1 VSRLRLAE
9 LTTAA
14 AGLDHPEA
22 VALGPDG
29 MLYAGGEAGQVYRI
43 DPRGGEVEQ
52 IADTAG
58 SALGICLDAGGS
70 IYLCD
75 PGNAA
80 LLRIDGVTGAVE
92 RWCEA
97 AGGAR
102 LLTPNG
108 LAFDFDGSIW
118 LSDSGTEALDVCDGR
133 LLRVPAGGGD
143 AEALD
148 VGPLHFPNGVC
159 LGADRRVHWV
169 ESFTPR
175 LRRLGDRG
183 PELVCELPG
192 VVPDGVALDCDGG
205 FVIACYYP
213 YRLLR
218 VPPGGGPIELLLD
231 DETGIHVPMPTNVA
245 FFGDELEQLAIA
257 SLGGHEIKV
266 GTVPVAGAALV
277 YP

>member
-1 VSRLRLAE
+1 VTRLQVTELA
-9 LTTAA
+9 TAA
-14 AGLDHPEA
+14 GDMDHPEA

-43 DPRGGEVEQ
+43 DPRAGSADQ
-52 IADTAG
+52 IADTTG

-80 LLRIDGVTGAVE
+80 LIRIDAATGAVE

-97 AGGAR
+97 AGGMP
-102 LLTPNG
+102 LTAPNG
-108 LAFDFDGSIW
+108 AALDTDGSIW
-118 LSDSGTEALDVCDGR
+118 LSDSGTEALDVRDGR

-143 AEALD
+143 AE
-148 VGPLHFPNGVC
+148 VIQTGPLHFPNGVC

-169 ESFTPR
+169 ESFTPC
-175 LRRLGDRG
+175 LRRLGERG
-183 PELVCELPG
+183 PELVRELPG
-192 VVPDGVALDCDGG
+192 VVPDGVALDGEDG

-218 VPPGGGPIELLLD
+218 VPPAGAEIEVLLD
-231 DETGIHVPMPTNVA
+231 DTTGIHIPMPTNVA
-245 FFGDELEQLAIA
+245 FFGDELGQLAIA
-257 SLGGHEIKV
+257 CFGGHEIKI
-266 GTVPVAGAALV
+266 GAAPVKGAALV